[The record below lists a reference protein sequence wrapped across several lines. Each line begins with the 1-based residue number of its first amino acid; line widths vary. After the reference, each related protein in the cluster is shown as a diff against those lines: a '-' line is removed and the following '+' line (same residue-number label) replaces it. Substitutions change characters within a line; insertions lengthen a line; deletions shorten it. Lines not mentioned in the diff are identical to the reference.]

1 MKIMYKVYFVE
12 LNILALLGINHYG
25 LKRMEEKNQQYIFL
39 IISLGFFTKKKQ
51 EEENKQFF

>member
-1 MKIMYKVYFVE
+1 MYKVYFVE

-39 IISLGFFTKKKQ
+39 IISLGFFTKKK
-51 EEENKQFF
+51 